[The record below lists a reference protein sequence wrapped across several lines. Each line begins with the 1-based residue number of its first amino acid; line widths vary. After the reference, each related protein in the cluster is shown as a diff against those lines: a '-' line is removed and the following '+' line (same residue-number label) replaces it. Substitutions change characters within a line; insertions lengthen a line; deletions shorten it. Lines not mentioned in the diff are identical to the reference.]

1 MENGEVE
8 MNECMENEIMQ
19 QDLEM
24 LVDSDLPITALE
36 GKSVLVTGATG
47 LIGSQ
52 MVYLLACY
60 NRMRNLQIHIIAMV
74 RNEEKGKK
82 MFSHLIGRGDVELLV
97 GDINRPVVYSD
108 SVDYIIHG
116 ASATSSKYF
125 VSNPV
130 ETIYTALD
138 GTSNILKFAT
148 EKKINGMVYLS
159 SLEVYGTPEKD
170 ADLITENDYGY
181 IEPLSVR
188 SSYSEGNV
196 W

>member
-1 MENGEVE
+1 MEESLYRKGKYKHMENGEVE

-97 GDINRPVVYSD
+97 GDINQW
-108 SVDYIIHG
+108 YIR
-116 ASATSSKYF
+116 
-125 VSNPV
+125 
-130 ETIYTALD
+130 
-138 GTSNILKFAT
+138 IL
-148 EKKINGMVYLS
+148 
-159 SLEVYGTPEKD
+159 
-170 ADLITENDYGY
+170 
-181 IEPLSVR
+181 
-188 SSYSEGNV
+188 
-196 W
+196 

>member
-60 NRMRNLQIHIIAMV
+60 NRMRNLQIHIIGIFGFC
-74 RNEEKGKK
+74 RL
-82 MFSHLIGRGDVELLV
+82 H
-97 GDINRPVVYSD
+97 
-108 SVDYIIHG
+108 
-116 ASATSSKYF
+116 
-125 VSNPV
+125 
-130 ETIYTALD
+130 YTR
-138 GTSNILKFAT
+138 SQCNQF
-148 EKKINGMVYLS
+148 KIFCV
-159 SLEVYGTPEKD
+159 
-170 ADLITENDYGY
+170 
-181 IEPLSVR
+181 
-188 SSYSEGNV
+188 
-196 W
+196 

>member
-108 SVDYIIHG
+108 SVD
-116 ASATSSKYF
+116 
-125 VSNPV
+125 NPV

-170 ADLITENDYGY
+170 ADLITEND
-181 IEPLSVR
+181 
-188 SSYSEGNV
+188 
-196 W
+196 

>member
-82 MFSHLIGRGDVELLV
+82 MFSHLIGRVQ
-97 GDINRPVVYSD
+97 
-108 SVDYIIHG
+108 
-116 ASATSSKYF
+116 
-125 VSNPV
+125 
-130 ETIYTALD
+130 
-138 GTSNILKFAT
+138 NILC
-148 EKKINGMVYLS
+148 
-159 SLEVYGTPEKD
+159 
-170 ADLITENDYGY
+170 LILLKQFIRHWMERQ
-181 IEPLSVR
+181 IS
-188 SSYSEGNV
+188 
-196 W
+196 